1 MLSIVKQGGD
11 VSFPAFMGERVYMH
25 EFTKRDGLPESL
37 SRWQPT
43 VDAMLNGV
51 DTDGPIY
58 LMVDQ
63 KVVKAGVTHRRPG
76 MHIDG
81 YWIPAQQCHGVG
93 GGRHSTEELEE
104 ELRRR
109 REGSHYTPRHCTSG
123 NWPNESI
130 ILASN
135 VAACKGLVGEYSGV
149 IGEGGDCSHLDL
161 SGLTELLMQPNK
173 VYVGNVTFLHESL
186 PVLADCERTVVRLNV
201 PGHIIH

>member
-11 VSFPAFMGERVYMH
+11 VTFPAFMAERIYMH
-25 EFTKRDGLPESL
+25 EFTKCDGLPKHL

-43 VDAMLNGV
+43 VDAMLDGI

-81 YWIPAQQCHGVG
+81 YWIPAKQCHGDGWGHSPSHKVHG
-93 GGRHSTEELEE
+93 HST
-104 ELRRR
+104 
-109 REGSHYTPRHCTSG
+109 HCTSG
-123 NWPNESI
+123 DWPNESI

-135 VAACKGLVGEYSGV
+135 VAACKGLVGEYSGA
-149 IGEGGDCSHLDL
+149 IGKGGDCSHLDL

-186 PVLADCERTVVRLNV
+186 PVLANCERTVVRLNV